1 MGKQEKDEECCACK
15 YNQEKSIKTP
25 N

>member
-1 MGKQEKDEECCACK
+1 MGKQEKDEGRCACK